1 MHFLNPEPIHL
12 TKRKNQGNKGNNMQ
26 ARLILSDGTHY
37 EGMSFGMPGTAV
49 GEVVFHTAMCGYQ
62 EILTDP
68 SYHFQLVT
76 MTYPQIGNYG
86 VNPKDFESRRIY
98 AAGFIIREYSPIVS
112 HWQANRSLDDYLAF
126 HGVVGISD
134 IDTRALTRH
143 LRDHGAQMGLITT
156 SHEPLPVLLESLRR
170 GRKLVGRDIVQEVT
184 TEKSY
189 TWPMG
194 EEAVAPPEKKY
205 RVAVYDFGVKFSI
218 LRSFYKS
225 GCELQIFPAR
235 TPPETILEWKPDGIF
250 LSNGPGDPEPVDY
263 AVESVR
269 YLLGRKPIFGICLG
283 HQILGLAL
291 GGRTAKLKFGHHGAN
306 HPVKYLPSGAIEIT
320 SQNHGFIVDIDSLP
334 QEQVEI
340 THINLNDHTLEGFR
354 HRQLSAFSVQYH
366 PESAPGPHDSQYLFD
381 HFIKEMKEFNA

>member
-1 MHFLNPEPIHL
+1 
-12 TKRKNQGNKGNNMQ
+12 MQ

-37 EGMSFGMPGTAV
+37 EGLSFGKEGTAI

-112 HWQANRSLDDYLAF
+112 HWQANRSLDEYLKF

-143 LRDHGAQMGLITT
+143 LRDHGSQMGLITT
-156 SHEPLPVLLESLRR
+156 APEPLGLLLERLR
-170 GRKLVGRDIVQEVT
+170 GGEKLVGRDIVKEVT
-184 TEKSY
+184 TDASY
-189 TWPMG
+189 AWPL
-194 EEAVAPPEKKY
+194 EEAPAPVPKKKY

-218 LRSFYKS
+218 LRSLYTS
-225 GCELQIFPAR
+225 GCELEVFPAS
-235 TPPETILEWKPDGIF
+235 TPPEKILAWNPDGIF
-250 LSNGPGDPEPVDY
+250 LSNGPGDPEPVGY
-263 AVESVR
+263 AVQSVR
-269 YLLGRKPIFGICLG
+269 ELLGKKPIFGICLG

-291 GGRTAKLKFGHHGAN
+291 GVRTTKLKFGHHGAN
-306 HPVKYLPSGAIEIT
+306 HPVKHLQTGAIEIT

-334 QEQVEI
+334 QETVEI
-340 THINLNDHTLEGFR
+340 THINLNDQTLEGFR
-354 HRQLSAFSVQYH
+354 HRTLSAFSVQYH

-381 HFIKEMKEFNA
+381 HFIKEMEDFHA

>member
-1 MHFLNPEPIHL
+1 MH
-12 TKRKNQGNKGNNMQ
+12 
-26 ARLILSDGTHY
+26 ARLLLSDGTHY
-37 EGMSFGMPGTAV
+37 EGLSFGKEGTAI

-112 HWQANRSLDDYLAF
+112 HWQANRSLDEYLTF

-156 SHEPLPVLLESLRR
+156 ETGPPEVLLERLR
-170 GRKLVGRDIVQEVT
+170 GGQKLVGRDIVKDVT
-184 TEKSY
+184 TDLSY
-189 TWPMG
+189 VWPLG
-194 EEAVAPPEKKY
+194 EAAAPVPKKKY

-218 LRSFYKS
+218 LRSLYRS
-225 GCELQIFPAR
+225 GCELKVFPAA
-235 TPPETILEWKPDGIF
+235 TPPEKILAWNPDGIF
-250 LSNGPGDPEPVDY
+250 LSNGPGDPEPVSY
-263 AVESVR
+263 AVQSVR
-269 YLLGRKPIFGICLG
+269 QLLGRKPIFGICLG

-291 GGRTAKLKFGHHGAN
+291 GGRTTKLKFGHHGAN
-306 HPVKYLPSGAIEIT
+306 HPVKHLQTGAIEIT

-334 QEQVEI
+334 KETVEI
-340 THINLNDHTLEGFR
+340 THINLNDQTLEGFR
-354 HRQLSAFSVQYH
+354 HRTLSAFSVQYH

-381 HFIKEMKEFNA
+381 HFIKEMQGFHA

>member
-1 MHFLNPEPIHL
+1 
-12 TKRKNQGNKGNNMQ
+12 MQ
-26 ARLILSDGTHY
+26 ARLLLSDGTHY
-37 EGMSFGMPGTAV
+37 EGLSFGKEGTAI

-112 HWQANRSLDDYLAF
+112 HWQANRSLDEYLKF

-156 SHEPLPVLLESLRR
+156 AAEPLEALLERLR
-170 GRKLVGRDIVQEVT
+170 GGEKLVGRDIVKDVT
-184 TEKSY
+184 TDTSY
-189 TWPMG
+189 VWPLG
-194 EEAVAPPEKKY
+194 EEPAPVPKKKY

-218 LRSFYKS
+218 LRSLYKS
-225 GCELQIFPAR
+225 GCELEIFPAA
-235 TPPETILEWKPDGIF
+235 TPPEKILAWNPDGIF
-250 LSNGPGDPEPVDY
+250 LSNGPGDPEPVSY
-263 AVESVR
+263 AVQSVR
-269 YLLGRKPIFGICLG
+269 RLLGQKPIFGICLG

-291 GGRTAKLKFGHHGAN
+291 GGRTTKLKFGHHGAN
-306 HPVKYLPSGAIEIT
+306 HPVKHLLTGAIEIT

-334 QEQVEI
+334 KETVEI
-340 THINLNDHTLEGFR
+340 THINLNDQTLEGFR
-354 HRQLSAFSVQYH
+354 HRTLSAFSVQYH

-381 HFIKEMKEFNA
+381 HFIKEMEGFHA

>member
-1 MHFLNPEPIHL
+1 
-12 TKRKNQGNKGNNMQ
+12 MQ
-26 ARLILSDGTHY
+26 ARLLLSDGTHY
-37 EGMSFGMPGTAV
+37 EGLSFGKEGTAM

-112 HWQANRSLDDYLAF
+112 HWQANRSLDEYLKF
-126 HGVVGISD
+126 HEVVGISD

-156 SHEPLPVLLESLRR
+156 AAEPLALLLERLR
-170 GRKLVGRDIVQEVT
+170 GGEKLVGRDIVKEVT
-184 TEKSY
+184 TDASY
-189 TWPMG
+189 AWPLG
-194 EEAVAPPEKKY
+194 EAPAPVPKKKY

-218 LRSFYKS
+218 LRSLYKS
-225 GCELQIFPAR
+225 GCELEVFPAA
-235 TPPETILEWKPDGIF
+235 TPPEKILAWNPDGIF
-250 LSNGPGDPEPVDY
+250 LSNGPGDPEPVGY
-263 AVESVR
+263 AVHSVR
-269 YLLGRKPIFGICLG
+269 QLLGKKPIFGICLG

-291 GGRTAKLKFGHHGAN
+291 GGRTTKLKFGHHGAN
-306 HPVKYLPSGAIEIT
+306 HPVKHLQTGAIEIT

-334 QEQVEI
+334 KETVEI
-340 THINLNDHTLEGFR
+340 THINLNDQTLEGFR
-354 HRQLSAFSVQYH
+354 HRTLSAFSVQYH

-381 HFIKEMKEFNA
+381 HFIKEMEGFHA